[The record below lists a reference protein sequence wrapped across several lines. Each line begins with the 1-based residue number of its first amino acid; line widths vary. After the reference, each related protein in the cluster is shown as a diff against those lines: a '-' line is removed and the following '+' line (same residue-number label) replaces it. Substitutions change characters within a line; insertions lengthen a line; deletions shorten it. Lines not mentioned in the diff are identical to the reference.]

1 MTLKDDISRQKTLGK
16 SLHTAC
22 RTYLIVI
29 VSCTGIFSID
39 IRERSKALKYVQ
51 VIYVLMFLNLVEKG
65 SSNQSFLN
73 VKYCV
78 NTYSMYVNKWHLLLK
93 KLTIKYELLIHHPM
107 RCFCVLLFTF
117 FFSNKQFVL
126 HSMLLQS
133 LLKPIEVKC
142 MSSGRH
148 THQMKESPKLQYLH
162 NQLTY
167 R

>member
-65 SSNQSFLN
+65 SSNQSFL
-73 VKYCV
+73 K
-78 NTYSMYVNKWHLLLK
+78 
-93 KLTIKYELLIHHPM
+93 IA
-107 RCFCVLLFTF
+107 
-117 FFSNKQFVL
+117 
-126 HSMLLQS
+126 
-133 LLKPIEVKC
+133 
-142 MSSGRH
+142 
-148 THQMKESPKLQYLH
+148 
-162 NQLTY
+162 
-167 R
+167 